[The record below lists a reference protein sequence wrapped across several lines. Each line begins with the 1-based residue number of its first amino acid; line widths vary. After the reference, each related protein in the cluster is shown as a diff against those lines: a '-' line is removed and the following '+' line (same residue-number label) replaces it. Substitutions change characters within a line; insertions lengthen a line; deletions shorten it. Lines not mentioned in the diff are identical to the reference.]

1 MIEEKNPMTLPG
13 VQRVSR
19 NKHGKRTQEELL
31 RENLYKR
38 KRRQREL
45 GTTIQKQLEESIP
58 SVDKKGTQR

>member
-1 MIEEKNPMTLPG
+1 MIDKKNPTTHPAM
-13 VQRVSR
+13 QRLSR
-19 NKHGKRTQEELL
+19 NKYGKRTQEELL

-45 GTTIQKQLEESIP
+45 ETTIQKQLEESIP

>member
-1 MIEEKNPMTLPG
+1 MIEEKNPTTLP
-13 VQRVSR
+13 VTQRVSR

-45 GTTIQKQLEESIP
+45 ETTIQKQLEESIP

>member
-19 NKHGKRTQEELL
+19 NKHGKRNQEELL

-45 GTTIQKQLEESIP
+45 DTTIQKQLEESIP